1 MNNSLN
7 KYQAWRSRKE
17 QRSLQRWAEIRA
29 EGKARFV
36 LITSLTYG
44 VSMVGVMD
52 VLNYIF
58 SSAQQ
63 SISLGN
69 IIFYLLT
76 GLVVAFVGWS
86 SMEFKYQKALHEA
99 RVPKLSTGELPPRD
113 YPLRITSD

>member
-1 MNNSLN
+1 MNNSVK

-44 VSMVGVMD
+44 LSVVGVMD
-52 VLNYIF
+52 VLDYI
-58 SSAQQ
+58 SSSTQH

-69 IIFYLLT
+69 IVYYVLI
-76 GLVVAFVGWS
+76 GLAVSFFGWS
-86 SMEFKYQKALHEA
+86 SMESKYQRALHEA

-113 YPLRITSD
+113 YPLRITLD